1 MFTSLLILFQSME
14 YIANIVPHDM
24 FSEYTYRTAIL
35 GPRPVLVNLMPIKV
49 YFIAGWELFRK
60 NCINGA
66 TQVGKNTSRPCW
78 IILHKNV
85 YHVVLLIFP

>member
-1 MFTSLLILFQSME
+1 ME

-49 YFIAGWELFRK
+49 YIIAGWELFS
-60 NCINGA
+60 A
-66 TQVGKNTSRPCW
+66 RP
-78 IILHKNV
+78 KTTNFSNFFV
-85 YHVVLLIFP
+85 AR